1 MPEASGLHP
10 AGFLLA
16 VIWLALVHS
25 RPGMLHQEF
34 FTHRFVGITH
44 SHWVKYRY
52 LVAPVSGHGAA
63 RRLVGIRLGPN
74 CLTRIMRPMTT
85 ATVP

>member
-1 MPEASGLHP
+1 MPDSFGIAP
-10 AGFLLA
+10 TVFLLPLFG
-16 VIWLALVHS
+16 WALVHS
-25 RPGMLHQEF
+25 RSGTLHQEF

-63 RRLVGIRLGPN
+63 WRLVGIRLRPN